1 VNYPLLAKSLNIYN
15 SNGALRLFEKKMYNL
30 AASFDSQLSP
40 VAPFLFYLVIGII
53 IFVETGLLIGFFLPG
68 DSLLFS
74 AGLVVSAREDINI
87 VFLILVIFMAAFV
100 GDQVGYVIGR
110 KLGRPYLERKNSPRM
125 QKMLARSERFYERY
139 GWWSV
144 VIARYIPWVRTFV
157 PPIAGTVRMNY
168 YKFLSANALGAF
180 LWGVGI
186 TLAGFYSGS
195 ISWVKDISY
204 FLAAFFITGSIVSA
218 LINYRRD
225 RRD

>member
-1 VNYPLLAKSLNIYN
+1 MIS
-15 SNGALRLFEKKMYNL
+15 F
-30 AASFDSQLSP
+30 AASFDEQLSP
-40 VAPFLFYLVIGII
+40 VAPFLFYVVIAGI

-74 AGLVVSAREDINI
+74 AGLVAAARDDINI
-87 VFLILVIFMAAFV
+87 AFLIFSIFLAAFI

-110 KLGRPYLERKNSPRM
+110 KVGRPYLEKHKSKRM
-125 QKMLARSERFYERY
+125 QKMLVKSEKFYERY

-157 PPIAGTVRMNY
+157 PPIAGTVKMNY
-168 YKFLSANALGAF
+168 YKFLSANALGAL

-186 TLAGFYSGS
+186 TLAGYYSGS
-195 ISWVKDISY
+195 IPWVRDISY
-204 FLAAFFITGSIVSA
+204 GLAIFFISA
-218 LINYRRD
+218 SLIAALRNYLRD

>member
-1 VNYPLLAKSLNIYN
+1 MLSY
-15 SNGALRLFEKKMYNL
+15 
-30 AASFDSQLSP
+30 AASFDEQLSP
-40 VAPFLFYLVIGII
+40 VAPFLFYVVIAGI

-74 AGLVVSAREDINI
+74 AGLVAAARDDINI
-87 VFLILVIFMAAFV
+87 AFLIFSIFLAAFI

-110 KLGRPYLERKNSPRM
+110 KVGRPYLEKHKSKRM
-125 QKMLARSERFYERY
+125 QKMLVKSEKFYERY

-157 PPIAGTVRMNY
+157 PPIAGTVKMNY
-168 YKFLSANALGAF
+168 YKFLSANALGAL

-186 TLAGFYSGS
+186 TLAGYYSGS
-195 ISWVKDISY
+195 IPWVRDISY
-204 FLAAFFITGSIVSA
+204 GLAIFFISA
-218 LINYRRD
+218 SLIAALRNYLRD

>member
-1 VNYPLLAKSLNIYN
+1 LIN
-15 SNGALRLFEKKMYNL
+15 F

-40 VAPFLFYLVIGII
+40 VAPFLFYVVIGAI
-53 IFVETGLLIGFFLPG
+53 IFIETGLLVGFFLPG

-74 AGLVVSAREDINI
+74 AGLVAAARDDLNVVI
-87 VFLILVIFMAAFV
+87 LISVIFLAAFI

-110 KLGRPYLERKNSPRM
+110 KIGRPYFDRAKSPIM
-125 QKMLARSERFYERY
+125 KKMLVRSEIFYEKY

-157 PPIAGTVRMNY
+157 PPIAGTVKMNY
-168 YKFLSANALGAF
+168 YKFLSANILGAF

-195 ISWVKDISY
+195 IPWVKNISY
-204 FLAAFFITGSIVSA
+204 GLAAFFIIGSFVSA
-218 LINYRRD
+218 FINYRREN
-225 RRD
+225 RD